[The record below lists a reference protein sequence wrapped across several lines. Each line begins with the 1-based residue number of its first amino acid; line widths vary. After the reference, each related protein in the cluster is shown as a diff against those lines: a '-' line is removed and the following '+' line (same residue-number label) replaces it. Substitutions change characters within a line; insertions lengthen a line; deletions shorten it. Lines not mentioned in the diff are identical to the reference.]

1 MDTTIVPVND
11 GKGKPIQYIAMRF
24 DITDKKENQEKIR
37 LMAFYDHLTGL
48 VNRRK
53 FDDDLIKKLNIIKKI
68 MAGLESCLLI
78 WMALNT

>member
-1 MDTTIVPVND
+1 MWRTIGFGGVWKGEIRNRAKDGTFYWVDTTIVPVND

-48 VNRRK
+48 
-53 FDDDLIKKLNIIKKI
+53 
-68 MAGLESCLLI
+68 
-78 WMALNT
+78 